1 MFKSEIVYREL
12 LESPGAGL
20 SQLGLSKRLGF
31 SISTVNNALKPLVA
45 MGAVKI
51 LPRGLRVTDREKL
64 LLYWAS
70 VRDLE
75 KDVVYSTRS
84 DLMPSEI
91 EKGMPA
97 SVVYTAYSAY
107 KFRFESVPADYSEV
121 YIYSGNSGE
130 VCKRFPQRSGPRNL
144 FMLKMDKRLG
154 ELSKDGI
161 APNSQVF
168 VDLWNVRDWY
178 AKEYVKELGVRIY
191 G

>member
-1 MFKSEIVYREL
+1 MYKSEIVYREL
-12 LESPGAGL
+12 LESPDSRL
-20 SQLGLSKRLGF
+20 SQLGLSERLGF

-51 LPRGLRVTDREKL
+51 LSKGLRVTDREKL

-70 VRDLE
+70 VRDLA
-75 KDVVYSTRS
+75 KDVVYSTRA

-97 SVVYTAYSAY
+97 GVVYTAYSAY

-121 YIYSGNSGE
+121 YIYSGNPGD
-130 VCKRFPQRSGPRNL
+130 VCKRFPQRPGSRNL
-144 FMLKMDKRLG
+144 FVLKMDKRLG

-178 AKEYVKELGVRIY
+178 AREYVNNLGARIY